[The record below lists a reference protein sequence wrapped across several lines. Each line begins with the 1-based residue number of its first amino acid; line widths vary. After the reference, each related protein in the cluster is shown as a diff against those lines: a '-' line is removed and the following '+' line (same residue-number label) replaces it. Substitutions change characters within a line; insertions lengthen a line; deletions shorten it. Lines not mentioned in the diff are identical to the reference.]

1 MLNKQLLVIR
11 LPSHSPSSLECEE
24 GKVYNEK
31 MQFAHTIIQDMY
43 KIRTFIVESLCICRR
58 GQSSSVQV
66 GPRTTLVDLVS
77 IEELEEDEG
86 VEQ

>member
-11 LPSHSPSSLECEE
+11 LPLHSPSSLECEE
-24 GKVYNEK
+24 GKAYNEN

-43 KIRTFIVESLCICRR
+43 KTRTFIIEFLHICRR

-66 GPRTTLVDLVS
+66 GPRATSMDLVS